1 MPRLPSVLS
10 PRTLAL
16 LSLLAIS
23 NIASGQTSNLQNDN
37 LEEISII
44 GTRLPVSPASVLPN
58 IAVLSSE
65 QLERINHSHV
75 QEALSRV
82 PGVNMQRG
90 SGQESLMA
98 IRSPVLTGAGACGS
112 FMISENNIP
121 VRAAGFCN
129 LNELFDAHTE
139 QAARLEV
146 LRGPGTVATGSNA
159 LTGGVNAYLGTDV
172 DNAISVE
179 VGSNQWVRAKAR
191 YATSDENGSLAAY
204 FTSTH
209 DGGFRDS
216 SGFTQQKFSLRQQK
230 NLSSGTLDSGL
241 TIAYL
246 DQQTAG
252 FVVGEN
258 SYLSKQLS
266 SQNVNPDAFRESLS
280 VRAWSSYHVQRDNG
294 VEWVI
299 TPFVRYTDMDFFL
312 HFAPGTPLESNKQKS
327 VGLQTALNWQPGEA
341 FKISAGLDLD
351 IANGSLLETQAEPTS
366 GSAFLRAT
374 VPAGVHYDYEV
385 NAVNV
390 AAHISAQWQLAN
402 EWALSIGSR
411 LEQQFYDYNN
421 LAVSGRVRED
431 GTTCG
436 FGGCRFSRP
445 ADQSDRFTNL
455 SPRVELSH
463 ALGMNSRFFAIAST
477 FARAPQAT
485 ELYRL
490 QRAQVVADLDS
501 EKSKSLELGFQWL
514 TNDLALNVSLW
525 GMKKTN
531 VILRDSNF
539 FNVADGE
546 TSHYGL
552 EGSFTINPARN
563 IEISGTLNFAQHEY
577 RNNAAAGSEPIKG
590 NEIDTAPGF
599 FGDLRLLWK
608 ITETSELELQASN
621 MGSYYME
628 PDNRFEYAG
637 HTVYHLRGQMRIGDQ
652 WRAFARIVNVTD
664 RRYADR
670 ADFTG
675 FTGQRYF
682 PGAPRSI
689 FAGLEW
695 RKE

>member
-1 MPRLPSVLS
+1 
-10 PRTLAL
+10 
-16 LSLLAIS
+16 
-23 NIASGQTSNLQNDN
+23 
-37 LEEISII
+37 
-44 GTRLPVSPASVLPN
+44 
-58 IAVLSSE
+58 
-65 QLERINHSHV
+65 
-75 QEALSRV
+75 
-82 PGVNMQRG
+82 MQRG

-139 QAARLEV
+139 QATRLEV

-159 LTGGVNAYLGTDV
+159 LTGGVNAHLGTDV
-172 DNAISVE
+172 DNALSVE
-179 VGSNQWVRAKAR
+179 VGSDQWVRAKAR
-191 YATSDENGSLAAY
+191 YATTDENGGFAAY

-258 SYLSKQLS
+258 SYLSKESS
-266 SQNVNPDAFRESLS
+266 SQNVNPNAFRESLS
-280 VRAWSSYHVQRDNG
+280 VRAWSSYQVQRDNG

-327 VGLQTALNWQPGEA
+327 IGLQTALNWQPGETL
-341 FKISAGLDLD
+341 KISAGLDLD

-385 NAVNV
+385 DAVNV

-411 LEQQFYDYNN
+411 LEQQYYDYSN

-455 SPRVELSH
+455 SPRVELTH
-463 ALGMNSRFFAIAST
+463 TLGMNSRLFAIAST

-501 EKSKSLELGFQWL
+501 ERSKSLELGFQWL

-539 FNVADGE
+539 FNVANGE

-552 EGSFTINPARN
+552 EGSFTINPAPN
-563 IEISGTLNFAQHEY
+563 IEISGTLNFAHHEY
-577 RNNAAAGSEPIKG
+577 RNNAAAGRSEPIKG

-599 FGDLRLLWK
+599 FGDLRLLWR
-608 ITETSELELQASN
+608 ITEASELELQASK
-621 MGSYYME
+621 MGSYYLE
-628 PDNRFEYAG
+628 PGNLFEYPG
-637 HTVYHLRGQMRIGDQ
+637 HTVYHLRGQIRINDQ
-652 WRAFARIVNVTD
+652 WRAFARILNITD

-695 RKE
+695 RADKVTE